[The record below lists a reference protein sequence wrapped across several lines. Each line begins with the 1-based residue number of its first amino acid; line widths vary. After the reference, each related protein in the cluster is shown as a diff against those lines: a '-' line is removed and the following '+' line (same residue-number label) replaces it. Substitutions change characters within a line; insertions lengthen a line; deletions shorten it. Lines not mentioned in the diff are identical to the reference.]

1 MRMLISA
8 GFILGLIVML
18 VISVLQVLQDL
29 IARMPSET
37 NQTEDDRVD
46 DANTL

>member
-1 MRMLISA
+1 MLISA

-37 NQTEDDRVD
+37 IQTEDDRVD